1 MKHFKICNLARKAQG
16 WGGGGGGGG
25 GGVGVRGGVR
35 KEGLVVK
42 CMGFQR
48 RRLFS

>member
-16 WGGGGGGGG
+16 WGGGG
-25 GGVGVRGGVR
+25 RGGVR

-42 CMGFQR
+42 CIGFQR

>member
-1 MKHFKICNLARKAQG
+1 MDESIKHFKICNLARKAQG
-16 WGGGGGGGG
+16 WGGGGGGG
-25 GGVGVRGGVR
+25 VR

-42 CMGFQR
+42 CIGFQR